1 MAAQLRDGRL
11 TVVELA
17 SGDSYIISSSP
28 REKDTKLI
36 AVDPTTGALDH
47 CGRRGLSVFPTEHD
61 CLEHITAAGRF
72 PIKSAVQGKALIG
85 YAALGAVG
93 AVLLATKTKLSIP
106 SLPGG
111 DAVHTVTGF
120 WGALIICVLATTAES
135 QWVRARLRMP
145 HVQTKAELKAAE
157 DLMSILIDTVHF
169 YCETRDITRPFPSDN
184 NVDDPDEEFV
194 WNEWLS
200 SPFKDIGLKHHCVV
214 LLQGM
219 AESRTFTDAS
229 DKLLA
234 VALVARRSRMHP
246 GTRYLARGLNA
257 AASTGNEVECEQ
269 LVWQAEAGG
278 LSAGRSSFCTYVW
291 RRGTVPIWW
300 GAEIKTYVS
309 EAEIFVSDK
318 PYEGAATYYK
328 RLQLRY
334 GGRSQEQ
341 SGADAAQTPIY
352 VLNLLRNGP
361 GKPESVLTEHLHHSI
376 RQIVTNKELPRAE
389 LTALNFDWHAST
401 KAVGEARTVE
411 DLWRVLKEPT
421 KRVAFTSGEYL
432 PITLKDHGVIAG
444 ASNGQVDGQYTL
456 STLQTGVIRY
466 NCADSLD
473 RTNAASFFGGVQ
485 VLAEQCSRL
494 GSSLMSMSSRNAGL
508 NLGAAS
514 LGVNDDS
521 VSGRT
526 SASATSSSAQTS
538 EPPPLPPGWEM
549 RKHAFGQYFYID
561 HIRRV
566 TTWTRPLE
574 LVVTTAPASLVSRRD
589 DSDKHNADGKRRAS
603 EPAEGWSS
611 LVDEAEPWAWFDLS
625 VEALKARALAAPIA
639 ALAELFL
646 IAGDIHALL
655 YTGSKAMHSHIIQIF
670 SEDPAKL
677 RRANAASNVAITL
690 QRRYL
695 NMVVDSSR
703 QRQLEAFL
711 GLALPKIF
719 PSLALRPLEVLSR
732 AYACLLK
739 PVPAHFQDMHP
750 LEALLSPRTNSIT
763 WVCPGAADIVEVYIY
778 LREPC
783 HISALILTSAHGVDD
798 GSTPSCMDVR
808 AGQHLDDMQ
817 LLLEGASIPRCPAGT
832 ALLYNLAGTASGLAS
847 GRWHSNN
854 KPFMLYNYEQT
865 DRQYEFFTRVV
876 AVTFYPAVPGVPM
889 TLGQLEVLGASLLG
903 FRFSPP
909 SQASQRLPCSSGGA
923 AQSQGSADASRSSTY
938 SAKPEQPVTFDL
950 LSGDPLGVQDAVSRA
965 PLDES
970 SIVNPAGL
978 RKVPQRNAP
987 LPPATADFEHSASRR
1002 SSALGMYQNL
1012 VHKICSPQRDEVMSF
1027 SLALRLDA
1035 ARLRLGL
1042 SSLEREQVLLK
1053 LGKDPHSLDPNHL
1066 LSTAQELLQ
1075 LHRAAAQLS
1084 RLAGEEGQ
1092 TVADHGDLLGRCNRE
1107 DCEVGSG
1114 KGGRH
1119 DPLADVD
1126 DSEYVQARRGNSV
1139 PLLTCETCKRMAC
1152 GACVAG
1158 TAGTQLVE
1166 RLAMVAPAS
1175 HASTSKA
1182 HTVKSMLCWDCCPSL
1197 VRNAL
1202 LLNQVRALEAS
1213 RQACQL
1219 LDSAAAALSMLRNSG
1234 VWNRG
1239 PEGGLPGVPKE
1250 LVSLAE
1256 HPYGALLFAVPT
1268 ADGYEPAQSLLWRP
1282 TLKSPAACWQAPAG
1296 ALSVDLSIVLSTP
1309 GILFKLAFYLVPTA
1323 HAPYELAVNMWT
1335 GNNVT
1340 ERKLAG
1346 NWKFVNDQQHIVL
1359 DLESPI
1365 YCRIVSLRIEVQT
1378 TQISQSPPLLDL
1390 LSMDDM
1396 PPPSPFSIQ
1405 SGRPPTLTL
1414 RRIVLLGVPDFNEFA
1429 ALAKKQG
1436 SATATYAAL
1445 LETPPKLVRSRVQVE
1460 GERSR
1465 AGGRIIEMVIHPLVP
1480 EVAGFRLE
1488 ALSCGLSTSPGLAQA
1503 AVNKDAAEAEVLKH
1517 ALSDFLLATGPLVVH
1532 VSAVQDSRGPLP
1544 LGEFAI
1550 PVIRPGTSLCFDFS
1564 SPTSARLIILEVTG
1578 DITGCPDES
1587 LLDHGDLGGREATV
1601 CGLSLQNKVRLY
1613 RYVHPGELGKWGQA
1627 NAP

>member
-17 SGDSYIISSSP
+17 SGDSYIISSCP

-36 AVDPTTGALDH
+36 AVDPTTGVLDH
-47 CGRRGLSVFPTEHD
+47 CGRSGVSVFLTEHD
-61 CLEHITAAGRF
+61 CLEHITVAGRF

-93 AVLLATKTKLSIP
+93 AVLLATKTRLSIP

-111 DAVHTVTGF
+111 DAVHTVS
-120 WGALIICVLATTAES
+120 ES

-157 DLMSILIDTVHF
+157 DLMSILIDNVHF
-169 YCETRDITRPFPSDN
+169 YCETRDITRPFPSNN

-219 AESRTFTDAS
+219 AESRTFTDAC
-229 DKLLA
+229 DKLLN

-278 LSAGRSSFCTYVW
+278 LSGRSPFCTYVW

-334 GGRSQEQ
+334 GARSREQ
-341 SGADAAQTPIY
+341 KGADAAQTPIY

-411 DLWRVLKEPT
+411 DLWRALKEPT
-421 KRVAFTSGEYL
+421 KLVDFTSGEYL
-432 PITLKDHGVIAG
+432 AITRKDHGVIAG
-444 ASNGQVDGQYTL
+444 ASDGQVDGHYTL

-494 GSSLMSMSSRNAGL
+494 GSSLKSMSSRNAGL

-514 LGVNDDS
+514 LGVNYDS
-521 VSGRT
+521 VLGRT
-526 SASATSSSAQTS
+526 SASAASFSPQTS
-538 EPPPLPPGWEM
+538 EPPALPPGWEM
-549 RKHAFGQYFYID
+549 RKHASGQYFYID

-574 LVVTTAPASLVSRRD
+574 LVGTIAVDVDRRD
-589 DSDKHNADGKRRAS
+589 VPSKHNAVDERRAS
-603 EPAEGWSS
+603 EPVEGRNFI
-611 LVDEAEPWAWFDLS
+611 DEAEPWAWFDLS

-670 SEDPAKL
+670 SEDPAKIK
-677 RRANAASNVAITL
+677 RANAASNVAITL

-711 GLALPKIF
+711 GLALPKIC

-739 PVPAHFQDMHP
+739 PVPAHFADMHP
-750 LEALLSPRTNSIT
+750 LEALLSQRTNSIT
-763 WVCPGAADIVEVYIY
+763 WVCPVAADIVEIYIY

-783 HISALILTSAHGVDD
+783 HISALILTSAHGVDE

-832 ALLYNLAGTASGLAS
+832 ALLYNLAGCANGLAS

-865 DRQYEFFTRVV
+865 VKQYNFLTRVV

-903 FRFSPP
+903 YRFSPP
-909 SQASQRLPCSSGGA
+909 SQASQQLPRNSGGV
-923 AQSQGSADASRSSTY
+923 AQSQGSADASRSSTH

-950 LSGDPLGVQDAVSRA
+950 LSGDPLGVQDVISGA
-965 PLDES
+965 PLGES

-987 LPPATADFEHSASRR
+987 LPLGTADSEHFASRR
-1002 SSALGMYQNL
+1002 TSGLRIYQNL

-1042 SSLEREQVLLK
+1042 SSLEREQVLLGK

-1066 LSTAQELLQ
+1066 LSTPQEFLQ
-1075 LHRAAAQLS
+1075 VHRAAAQLS
-1084 RLAGEEGQ
+1084 QLVDEDGQ
-1092 TVADHGDLLGRCNRE
+1092 TVADQGDLLGRCIRE

-1114 KGGRH
+1114 KGGTH
-1119 DPLADVD
+1119 EPITDVD
-1126 DSEYVQARRGNSV
+1126 ESEYVQGRNGSFA
-1139 PLLTCETCKRMAC
+1139 PLQACQSCKRMAC

-1175 HASTSKA
+1175 HASTSRSTRA
-1182 HTVKSMLCWDCCPSL
+1182 HTLKAMLCWDCCPSL

-1202 LLNQVRALEAS
+1202 LLNQVRALETR

-1219 LDSAAAALSMLRNSG
+1219 LDSAAAALSMLRTSG

-1268 ADGYEPAQSLLWRP
+1268 ADGYGPAQSLLWRP
-1282 TLKSPAACWQAPAG
+1282 TLKLPAACWQAPAG

-1323 HAPYELAVNMWT
+1323 HVPYELAVNMWT

-1346 NWKFVNDQQHIVL
+1346 NWKFVNDQQHVVL

-1378 TQISQSPPLLDL
+1378 TSISQSAPLLDL

-1396 PPPSPFSIQ
+1396 PPPSPSSIQ
-1405 SGRPPTLTL
+1405 EGRLPTLTL

-1429 ALAKKQG
+1429 ALAKKPG
-1436 SATATYAAL
+1436 SETAAYAAL
-1445 LETPPKLVRSRVQVE
+1445 LETPPKFVRSRVQVE
-1460 GERSR
+1460 GEKSR
-1465 AGGRIIEMVIHPLVP
+1465 AGGRIIELVIHPMVP

-1488 ALSCGLSTSPGLAQA
+1488 ALSCGLSTPPGLAQA
-1503 AVNKDAAEAEVLKH
+1503 AVYKDAAEAEMLKH
-1517 ALSDFLLATGPLVVH
+1517 ALSDFLLATGSLIVH

-1544 LGEFAI
+1544 LGEFAV
-1550 PVIRPGTSLCFDFS
+1550 PVVRPGTSLCFDFP
-1564 SPTSARLIILEVTG
+1564 SPTSARVIILEVTG
-1578 DITGCPDES
+1578 DVTGCPDES

-1601 CGLSLQNKVRLY
+1601 CGLSLLNKVRLY
-1613 RYVHPGELGKWGQA
+1613 RYVHSGELGKWAQV